1 MLSILIQQA
10 PLHMSMSASLVK
22 NKNKN
27 KNKNKK
33 DRREYGNKV
42 LQKISCCDFEK
53 R

>member
-10 PLHMSMSASLVK
+10 PLHMSMSASLV
-22 NKNKN
+22 KNKN